1 MERPRRVRV
10 PRPGRAGLAQPRPVV
25 IVIRRVVMMVVML
38 CDVVVILV
46 VVMVRVR
53 LVQIVVD
60 VEGLAAGMVV
70 HQQPDVGRGD
80 RRGEACRDEGG
91 EG

>member
-1 MERPRRVRV
+1 M
-10 PRPGRAGLAQPRPVV
+10 

-38 CDVVVILV
+38 CDVVVVVILV

-53 LVQIVVD
+53 LVQVVVD
-60 VEGLAAGMVV
+60 VEGLAAGMVM

-80 RRGEACRDEGG
+80 RGGEACRDQGG